1 MAAHSWTSASD
12 LPAGRLEEQFPEHE
26 PLLSAAEAGAEANR
40 CLFCF
45 QAPCIA
51 ACPTG
56 IDIPRFIKKI
66 ATGNLAGS
74 ARTILEANLLGYSC
88 GRVCPVE
95 VLCVGACVYNAWA
108 QRPIA
113 IGRLQRY
120 ATEHAL
126 ASGSGVLA
134 TKPRRPGR
142 VALVGGG
149 PASLSCAGTL
159 ALEGVE
165 AVIYERARWGGG
177 LNTLGIAPYKM
188 PAADALR
195 EVAFIESLGVRLE
208 TGVEVGEDLPVERLF
223 EEFDAIFLGIGLG
236 GDSRLRVPG
245 EEGPGVVGA
254 TRLIERVK
262 HDPVLR
268 LAPSTRA
275 VVVGGGNTAIDAARE
290 LAKLGVHV
298 TIAYRR
304 RREQMP
310 AYDHEV
316 EQALAEGAH
325 LMVERVPVAVVRQD
339 GQLVA
344 LRIAEAR
351 EGRPI
356 SGTESEIPADL
367 LVVAIGQT
375 RLADFVSRFPGVE
388 LDGRSRIVADPV
400 TGRTGHP
407 RVYAGGDCVN
417 GGKEVVNA
425 VAAGRD
431 AARAILAALEKQES
445 GIGDQGRAADVK
457 P

>member
-1 MAAHSWTSASD
+1 MAPHSRTSAND
-12 LPAGRLEEQFPEHE
+12 LPAGRLEERFPEHE

-45 QAPCIA
+45 EAPCIA
-51 ACPTG
+51 ACPTH

-74 ARTILEANLLGYSC
+74 ARAILEANLLGYSC

-95 VLCVGACVYNAWA
+95 VLCVGACVYNAWV

-120 ATEHAL
+120 ATEH
-126 ASGSGVLA
+126 VLA
-134 TKPRRPGR
+134 GGPAVLAAKPRRSGR

-195 EVAFIESLGVRLE
+195 EVAFIESLGVGLE

-304 RREQMP
+304 RRDRMP

-316 EQALAEGAH
+316 EQALAEGVH
-325 LMVERVPVAVVRQD
+325 LMVERAPVAVVRQD
-339 GQLVA
+339 GRLVA
-344 LRIAEAR
+344 LRVAEAR

-388 LDGRSRIVADPV
+388 LDGESRIVADPV

-407 RVYAGGDCVN
+407 RVYAGGDCAN

-425 VAAGRD
+425 VAEGRD
-431 AARAILAALEKQES
+431 AARAILAALT
-445 GIGDQGRAADVK
+445 RR
-457 P
+457 

>member
-1 MAAHSWTSASD
+1 MAPHSWTSASD

-45 QAPCIA
+45 EAPCIA

-88 GRVCPVE
+88 ARVCPVE

-113 IGRLQRY
+113 IGRLQRF
-120 ATEHAL
+120 ATEHVL
-126 ASGSGVLA
+126 AGGPGVLA
-134 TKPRRPGR
+134 AKPRRPGR

-195 EVAFIESLGVRLE
+195 EVAFIESLGVHLE

-304 RREQMP
+304 RRERMP

-316 EQALAEGAH
+316 EQALAEGVH

-344 LRIAEAR
+344 LRVAEAR

-356 SGTESEIPADL
+356 SGAESEIPADL

-375 RLADFVSRFPGVE
+375 RLADFVGRFPGVE

-431 AARAILAALEKQES
+431 AARAILAALEGQGS
-445 GIGDQGRAADVK
+445 GIDS
-457 P
+457 